1 MSKSHMRELRW
12 LLNAERNGGR
22 LTPHDQQR
30 KAELLEAMIGPAVQA
45 AVQRIQPQIAASVD
59 RVRAARAVRVQRQQ
73 QAPASTW
80 AQRQA
85 AAWSSLQRSQTQQRK
100 R

>member
-1 MSKSHMRELRW
+1 MTRADMKELRW
-12 LLNAERNGGR
+12 LLNAEERNGGR
-22 LTPHDQQR
+22 LSPHDQQR
-30 KAELLEAMIGPAVQA
+30 KAELLEAMTGPAVQA

-73 QAPASTW
+73 PAPASAW
-80 AQRQA
+80 GQRQA
-85 AAWSSLQRSQTQQRK
+85 EALQRLLRSQQR